1 MGRGAIAGDLDSDKN
16 VITWVICTDFQHD
29 VYVAFD
35 DIAKSDIIFKIIE
48 T

>member
-1 MGRGAIAGDLDSDKN
+1 MGRGAIAGDLDSDTN
-16 VITWVICTDFQHD
+16 VITGVVCTDFQHD

-35 DIAKSDIIFKIIE
+35 DIAKSDIILNIIK